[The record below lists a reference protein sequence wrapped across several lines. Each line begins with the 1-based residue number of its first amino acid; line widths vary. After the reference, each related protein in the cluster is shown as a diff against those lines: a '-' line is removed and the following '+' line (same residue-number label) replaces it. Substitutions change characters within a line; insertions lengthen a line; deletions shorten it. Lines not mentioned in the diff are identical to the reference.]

1 LQLVSYGRE
10 GDQVPVETPHCI
22 DAQGQRVEYHWDED
36 MTEWYINDQRGLE
49 HGYTVHERPDAHR
62 LETGATPYL
71 PLRLTLAVR
80 GGLRPR
86 VSHDGRDVTFISA
99 SGAAVV
105 NYTSLTVFDADGVNV
120 PAWFEPA
127 GRRLR
132 LSIDDAAAR
141 YPLTIDPIAQQAY
154 LKASNTDWYDNFG
167 FSVAASGDTVVVGAY
182 GEGSSATGV
191 NGNQANNS
199 ALDSGAA
206 YVFVRDTDGV
216 WYQQAYLKA
225 SNTGANDYFG
235 WSVSASGDMVVVGAL
250 HEDSSATGVD
260 GNQADNSASS
270 SGAAYVFVRNVGV
283 WSQQAYLKAS
293 NTGFFDEFGLSVAVS
308 GDTVVVGAYQEDSNA
323 TGVNG
328 DQNNNLAVSSGAAY
342 VFVMIACDPD
352 ISGDGS
358 VDLAD
363 FAELQVCFGAIADGD
378 PCNGL
383 DCNGDGFVNLSDF
396 ALWAGS
402 FFGP

>member
-1 LQLVSYGRE
+1 LGDEGAARAALSGAPAVQPLTFPASRSEAGRASPVGNVKGQQAYLKASNTFA
-10 GDQVPVETPHCI
+10 GDQF
-22 DAQGQRVEYHWDED
+22 
-36 MTEWYINDQRGLE
+36 GLSVAVS
-49 HGYTVHERPDAHR
+49 GDTVVVGALFEGS
-62 LETGATPYL
+62 GATGVNGDQNDNSAFRAGAAY
-71 PLRLTLAVR
+71 VF
-80 GGLRPR
+80 
-86 VSHDGRDVTFISA
+86 VRDVGGNWS
-99 SGAAVV
+99 
-105 NYTSLTVFDADGVNV
+105 
-120 PAWFEPA
+120 
-127 GRRLR
+127 
-132 LSIDDAAAR
+132 
-141 YPLTIDPIAQQAY
+141 QQAY
-154 LKASNTDWYDNFG
+154 LKASNTDANDFFG
-167 FSVAASGDTVVVGAY
+167 ASVAVSGDTVVVGAH
-182 GEGSSATGV
+182 GERSNATGV
-191 NGNQANNS
+191 NGDQNDNS
-199 ALDSGAA
+199 ATESGAA
-206 YVFVRDTDGV
+206 YVFGRDGGGN
-216 WYQQAYLKA
+216 WSQQAYLKA
-225 SNTGANDYFG
+225 SNTDAGDAFG
-235 WSVSASGDMVVVGAL
+235 ISVAVSGDTVVAGARG
-250 HEDSSATGVD
+250 EDSNATGVNGD
-260 GNQADNSASS
+260 QGNNSAGD
-270 SGAAYVFVRNVGV
+270 SGAAYVFARDAGGN